1 MLIPNN
7 LPFSS
12 PTCCDG
18 LHDVRQKDGM
28 SFFPV
33 VKGKTG
39 CAVDIRCVGK
49 EQMIRYA
56 SILLDIGESL
66 NKFPLLVGRGNDV
79 LLLLPLDGAG
89 GFRGEV
95 VEDAVD
101 AGDLGDDAL
110 GDVVE
115 ERVGDLLDG
124 GSHCIAGVD
133 GTDDDGPVPR
143 ALVVADTS
151 GLVVGHNG
159 EVLPYFA
166 LEAVL
171 GKLLAEDGV

>member
-1 MLIPNN
+1 
-7 LPFSS
+7 
-12 PTCCDG
+12 
-18 LHDVRQKDGM
+18 M

-56 SILLDIGESL
+56 SILLEIGESL
-66 NKFPLLVGRGNDV
+66 NEFPLLVGRGNDV

-124 GSHCIAGVD
+124 GSHRIAGVD

>member
-1 MLIPNN
+1 MPIFRQDHSSLSKGRDRKYYFVMIISDLKLIYNT
-7 LPFSS
+7 F
-12 PTCCDG
+12 
-18 LHDVRQKDGM
+18 
-28 SFFPV
+28 
-33 VKGKTG
+33 
-39 CAVDIRCVGK
+39 IRF
-49 EQMIRYA
+49 Q
-56 SILLDIGESL
+56 
-66 NKFPLLVGRGNDV
+66 RGIV
-79 LLLLPLDGAG
+79 LFPLDGAG

-101 AGDLGDDAL
+101 AGDLSDDAL

-124 GSHCIAGVD
+124 GSHRIAGVD

-151 GLVVGHNG
+151 GLVIGHDG